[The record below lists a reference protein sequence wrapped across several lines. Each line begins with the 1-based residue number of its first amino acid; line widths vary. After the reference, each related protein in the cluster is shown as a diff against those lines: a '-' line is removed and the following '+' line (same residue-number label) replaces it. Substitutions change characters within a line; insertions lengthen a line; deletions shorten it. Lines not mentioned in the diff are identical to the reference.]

1 MQQLQ
6 LIQQKIYEIRGHKV
20 MLDFDLAMLYNVET
34 KILNQAVKR
43 NIKRFPDDF
52 MFRLTKQEW
61 ESIRSQ
67 IVTASE
73 QKKRNSAVT
82 PFAFTEHGVTM
93 LASILRSTRAI
104 EMNISIVRAFVALR
118 QYALNYKELTQQI
131 KDIQQTVGNHN
142 KHLNELYKALELLI
156 NEKEEQDNWAKR
168 KRIGYK

>member
-1 MQQLQ
+1 
-6 LIQQKIYEIRGHKV
+6 